1 MATVSPALTPVE
13 LAHPHSEIPN
23 LESSRS
29 SVSWAAIVGGAV
41 AASAATLVLVSLG
54 SALGFA
60 SVSPWSGAG
69 ASLTALGVGA
79 AIWLVVTQWLASAFG
94 GYLAGRL
101 RTKWAAHQSD
111 EVFFRDTAH
120 GFLAW
125 GLSTMVVAWIAMSVA
140 GGAANVAATVGAG
153 AAVGAGQAADAAG
166 PLAYHLDTLFRPNAP
181 ADTTAAADTA
191 APTETTAPAAD
202 ATAPADA
209 TSADATAPAASTAPT
224 ASTASATANASTASA
239 EQTAGAQAE
248 SGRILTRAL
257 TSDLS
262 PADRTYVASLVSA
275 RTGLSQA
282 DSEAR
287 VDEVVTAAKQEADD
301 ARKAAGAFAF
311 LTALSLLIGAFV
323 ASAAGAIGGRH
334 RDEI

>member
-13 LAHPHSEIPN
+13 LTHPHSEIPN
-23 LESSRS
+23 FESSRS

-60 SVSPWSGAG
+60 SVSPWSGG
-69 ASLTALGVGA
+69 ASLTAIGIGA

-125 GLSTMVVAWIAMSVA
+125 GLSTIVVVWIAMSAV
-140 GGAANVAATVGAG
+140 GGGANVAATVGAG
-153 AAVGAGQAADAAG
+153 AAVGAGQVADEAG

-181 ADTTAAADTA
+181 ADVTAAAM
-191 APTETTAPAAD
+191 
-202 ATAPADA
+202 
-209 TSADATAPAASTAPT
+209 S
-224 ASTASATANASTASA
+224 STASAD
-239 EQTAGAQAE
+239 QTATARAE
-248 SGRILTRAL
+248 SGRILTRAM

-262 PADRTYVASLVSA
+262 STDRTYVASLVSE

-282 DSEAR
+282 DAEKR

-301 ARKAAGAFAF
+301 ARKAATAFAF

-323 ASAAGAIGGRH
+323 ASVAGAIGGRH

>member
-13 LAHPHSEIPN
+13 LTHPHSEISN

-125 GLSTMVVAWIAMSVA
+125 GLSTIVVVWIAMSAVG
-140 GGAANVAATVGAG
+140 GGANMAATVSAG
-153 AAVGAGQAADAAG
+153 AAIGAGQAADEAG
-166 PLAYHLDTLFRPNAP
+166 PMAYHLDTLFRSNAP
-181 ADTTAAADTA
+181 A
-191 APTETTAPAAD
+191 ETTAPAAD
-202 ATAPADA
+202 ATAPAEA
-209 TSADATAPAASTAPT
+209 TTAEATAPAASTE
-224 ASTASATANASTASA
+224 ATAPAPANATPSTASA
-239 EQTAGAQAE
+239 EQAADARSE

-257 TSDLS
+257 TSELS
-262 PADRTYVASLVSA
+262 PADRTYVASLVSV

-282 DSEAR
+282 DAEAR

-301 ARKAAGAFAF
+301 ARKAAGTFAF

-323 ASAAGAIGGRH
+323 ASAAGALGGRH
-334 RDEI
+334 RDEIQ

>member
-125 GLSTMVVAWIAMSVA
+125 GLSTIVVVWIAMSAVG
-140 GGAANVAATVGAG
+140 GGANMAATVGAG
-153 AAVGAGQAADAAG
+153 AAIGAGQAADEAG
-166 PLAYHLDTLFRPNAP
+166 PLAYHLDTLFRPGAS
-181 ADTTAAADTA
+181 ADTAADTA
-191 APTETTAPAAD
+191 APAETT
-202 ATAPADA
+202 T
-209 TSADATAPAASTAPT
+209 PT
-224 ASTASATANASTASA
+224 AATASATANPPIASA
-239 EQTAGAQAE
+239 EQTADARAE

-257 TSDLS
+257 TSELA
-262 PADRTYVASLVSA
+262 PADRTYVASLVSE

-282 DSEAR
+282 DAEAR

>member
-1 MATVSPALTPVE
+1 M
-13 LAHPHSEIPN
+13 
-23 LESSRS
+23 
-29 SVSWAAIVGGAV
+29 

-125 GLSTMVVAWIAMSVA
+125 GLSTIVVVWIAMSAV
-140 GGAANVAATVGAG
+140 GSGANVAATVGAG
-153 AAVGAGQAADAAG
+153 AAVGAGQAADEAG
-166 PLAYHLDTLFRPNAP
+166 PMAYHLDALFRPNAP
-181 ADTTAAADTA
+181 AGTAAAADTA
-191 APTETTAPAAD
+191 APAESTAPAAD
-202 ATAPADA
+202 ATAAPADA
-209 TSADATAPAASTAPT
+209 TAAATTAPAAPPEATAPT
-224 ASTASATANASTASA
+224 ASTAPATAMSSTASA
-239 EQTAGAQAE
+239 EQAADARTE

-257 TSDLS
+257 ASDLS
-262 PADRTYVASLVSA
+262 PEDRTYVASLVSE
-275 RTGLSQA
+275 RSGLSQA
-282 DSEAR
+282 DAEKR

-301 ARKAAGAFAF
+301 ARKAAGTFAF

-323 ASAAGAIGGRH
+323 ASVAGAIGGLH